1 MNPRPPGAAVIAKAK
16 SLPENIFD
24 AIRDRIVF
32 GVYPPGAGLPEKEIC
47 EEFGVSRTPLRE
59 AVLRLQDMKL
69 VTVIPR
75 FGTHVAPIDIN
86 EIRCA
91 FEVKTRLEGLAGEL
105 AAERI
110 RPEKLEELRAVI
122 TEAGRLL
129 REGGGARHGRLIEIE
144 ARFHR
149 MVLDAADN
157 PVLAEFLSNLHY
169 RCARL
174 WNSALS
180 DVVPDKDILD
190 QMNGVW
196 QALRR
201 RDAAE
206 ACRRM
211 ETHVQYFVEKIKNL
225 LL

>member
-1 MNPRPPGAAVIAKAK
+1 MIAKAK
-16 SLPENIFD
+16 SLPEDIFD
-24 AIRDRIVF
+24 AIRDRIVY
-32 GVYPPGAGLPEKEIC
+32 GVYSPGASLPEKELC
-47 EEFGVSRTPLRE
+47 KEFGVSRTPLRE

-69 VTVIPR
+69 LTVIPR
-75 FGTHVAPIDIN
+75 FGTHVSPIDIH

-110 RPEKLEELRAVI
+110 RAEKLEELKTVI

-129 REGGGARHGRLIEIE
+129 REGGGERHNRLIEIE

-149 MVLDAADN
+149 IVLDAAEN
-157 PVLAEFLSNLHY
+157 PVLEEFLDNLHY

-174 WNSALS
+174 WSSALS
-180 DVVPDKDILD
+180 DVVPNKDILD
-190 QMNGVW
+190 QLNGVY

-201 RDAAE
+201 RDPVE
-206 ACRRM
+206 ARHQM
-211 ETHVQYFVEKIKNL
+211 ENHVQYFVEKIKNL

>member
-1 MNPRPPGAAVIAKAK
+1 VIAKAK

-24 AIRDRIVF
+24 AIRDRIVY
-32 GVYPPGAGLPEKEIC
+32 GVYPPGASLPEKDLC
-47 EEFGVSRTPLRE
+47 EEFDVSRTPLRE
-59 AVLRLQDMKL
+59 AILRLQDMKL

-75 FGTHVAPIDIN
+75 FGTRVAPIDIH

-110 RPEKLEELRAVI
+110 RSEKLGELKDVI

-129 REGGGARHGRLIEIE
+129 REDEGERHERLIEIE
-144 ARFHR
+144 AQFHR
-149 MVLDAADN
+149 IVLDAAEN
-157 PVLAEFLSNLHY
+157 PVLEEFLHNLHY

-174 WNSALS
+174 WSSALS
-180 DVVPDKDILD
+180 EVVPNRDILE
-190 QMNGVW
+190 QLNAVC
-196 QALRR
+196 QALGR
-201 RDAAE
+201 RDGAGA
-206 ACRRM
+206 RRQM
-211 ETHVQYFVEKIKNL
+211 ESHVQYFVEKIKNL